1 MTITE
6 TLDLTAFNA
15 LSPAAAERTLLRC
28 CSAIRWARRVAAGR
42 PYHNVGAL
50 SAAADTALSALTEQ
64 DLDLAMAGHPR
75 IGAQAAGESQ
85 REQAAMQG
93 SSIRTA
99 SALTAGNA
107 EYEAR
112 FGHVYLVCADG
123 RSGDELLS
131 SLTRRLRNDPATERA
146 QVRAELGKINRIRLQ
161 RLIGA
166 EIPA

>member
-1 MTITE
+1 
-6 TLDLTAFNA
+6 
-15 LSPAAAERTLLRC
+15 
-28 CSAIRWARRVAAGR
+28 
-42 PYHNVGAL
+42 
-50 SAAADTALSALTEQ
+50 
-64 DLDLAMAGHPR
+64 
-75 IGAQAAGESQ
+75 
-85 REQAAMQG
+85 MQG

-99 SALTAGNA
+99 TALTEGNA

-131 SLTRRLRNDPATERA
+131 SLTRRLRNDPATQRA